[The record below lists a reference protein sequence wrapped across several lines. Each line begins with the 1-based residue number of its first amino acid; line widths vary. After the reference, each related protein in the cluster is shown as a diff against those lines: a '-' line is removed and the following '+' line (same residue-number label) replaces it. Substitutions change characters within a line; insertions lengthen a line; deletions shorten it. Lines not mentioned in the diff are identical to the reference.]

1 MTNTA
6 DLDKVKS
13 QSRPPTSTQNLR
25 NNDAAS
31 SNIESNVEQDKDF
44 LQTLG
49 REKSQTASDSVEKK
63 VNPRNVADRVAN
75 ASSRVGNNRHF
86 SEVYASNKD
95 IKSELIVEEQ
105 AQPKQANKFFANG

>member
-1 MTNTA
+1 MNNAT
-6 DLDKVKS
+6 DLDKIH
-13 QSRPPTSTQNLR
+13 SRSRAPTSSHNVR
-25 NNDAAS
+25 NHDAVS

-49 REKSQTASDSVEKK
+49 REKSQTASDSVEKL
-63 VNPRNVADRVAN
+63 VNPRNVVDRVAN

-95 IKSELIVEEQ
+95 IQRELIVEEQ